1 MRHAC
6 ISTQNVWRTDG
17 DFVMPNIDPRTM
29 KNLMAKMGM
38 KTAEI
43 DANLVTIE
51 TQDSK
56 ILINNPQVTRIEM
69 QGVTSFQ
76 ITGEVTEVQK
86 ETSVEITEDDINMV
100 AEKTGI
106 SDREKIRKALQDS
119 NGDIAQAIILLQ

>member
-1 MRHAC
+1 M
-6 ISTQNVWRTDG
+6 
-17 DFVMPNIDPRTM
+17 MPNIDPRTM

-43 DANLVTIE
+43 DASLVTIE